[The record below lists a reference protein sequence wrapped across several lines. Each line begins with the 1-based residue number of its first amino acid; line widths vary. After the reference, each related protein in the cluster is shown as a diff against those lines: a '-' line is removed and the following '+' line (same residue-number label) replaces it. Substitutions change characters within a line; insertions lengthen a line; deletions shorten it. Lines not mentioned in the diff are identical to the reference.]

1 MPSSRS
7 RTRNTSVGW
16 SHKAPACAAASH
28 PAAAAPHISRLLGYN
43 NDRWQGE
50 NVCFWTL
57 LTNPETVV
65 TKLRWEKLDTT
76 NPPSFHHYQ
85 LSRPLHHIPLK
96 QTKNRKKTRL
106 KFHCH
111 SKIQIRSTKNE
122 LEYVI
127 KKKIWHTFKLVKCQN
142 ALKFHC
148 NSRNTHRQ
156 KYMNR
161 NIPNITKK
169 KIWLTSKA
177 GEMPAE
183 RLPSQRTGD
192 IISTST
198 TKLLL
203 LIVLDWPIILILMY
217 SQTVSPIIDQ
227 SAVYTPK
234 LYLKNAIIYISQVG
248 GCISEVKSYNKY
260 N

>member
-76 NPPSFHHYQ
+76 NPPSSHHYQ

-96 QTKNRKKTRL
+96 QTKNRKTPRL

-122 LEYVI
+122 LEYII

-148 NSRNTHRQ
+148 NSRKHA
-156 KYMNR
+156 
-161 NIPNITKK
+161 PS
-169 KIWLTSKA
+169 KIYESQYTEYHQEKNLIDLQSWWNASGKTS
-177 GEMPAE
+177 
-183 RLPSQRTGD
+183 
-192 IISTST
+192 ISTHWWYHFDFNYQIAVINCLGLT
-198 TKLLL
+198 NN
-203 LIVLDWPIILILMY
+203 
-217 SQTVSPIIDQ
+217 IDTH
-227 SAVYTPK
+227 V
-234 LYLKNAIIYISQVG
+234 
-248 GCISEVKSYNKY
+248 
-260 N
+260 

>member
-1 MPSSRS
+1 MSSRRKFDIPSSLWNA
-7 RTRNTSVGW
+7 RTRSNFT
-16 SHKAPACAAASH
+16 A
-28 PAAAAPHISRLLGYN
+28 
-43 NDRWQGE
+43 
-50 NVCFWTL
+50 
-57 LTNPETVV
+57 
-65 TKLRWEKLDTT
+65 
-76 NPPSFHHYQ
+76 
-85 LSRPLHHIPLK
+85 
-96 QTKNRKKTRL
+96 
-106 KFHCH
+106 
-111 SKIQIRSTKNE
+111 IQE
-122 LEYVI
+122 
-127 KKKIWHTFKLVKCQN
+127 
-142 ALKFHC
+142 
-148 NSRNTHRQ
+148 NTHRQ

-227 SAVYTPK
+227 SAVYTPT
-234 LYLKNAIIYISQVG
+234 LYLKNAVIYMRQAG
-248 GCISEVKSYNKY
+248 ACILGVKSYNKY